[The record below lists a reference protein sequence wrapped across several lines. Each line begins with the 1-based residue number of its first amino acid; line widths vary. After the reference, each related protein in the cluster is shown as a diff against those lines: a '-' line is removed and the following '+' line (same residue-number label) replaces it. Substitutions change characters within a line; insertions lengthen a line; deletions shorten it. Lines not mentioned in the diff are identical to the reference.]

1 MASNL
6 DDTFEEFYKEKFE
19 GYIDLF
25 VERCRTAVEESDQ
38 DFIEWLLKVVE
49 HNKEMWCAIW
59 KDKHFYENPEMI
71 EMIYREVCK
80 NELKIEGAKILGVQ
94 GGKNES
100 ETEDEVQGGK
110 NDSETE
116 DSHWSADDDSTHGSD
131 GQGGDSEDV
140 SVASEQS
147 GATQTRHSPRLAGAD
162 PENKGLMVIGM
173 MAMLAQGK

>member
-59 KDKHFYENPEMI
+59 EDKHFYENPEMI

-80 NELKIEGAKILGVQ
+80 NELKIEGAKY
-94 GGKNES
+94 
-100 ETEDEVQGGK
+100 
-110 NDSETE
+110 
-116 DSHWSADDDSTHGSD
+116 W
-131 GQGGDSEDV
+131 
-140 SVASEQS
+140 ASR
-147 GATQTRHSPRLAGAD
+147 GARTTPRPKTVTGTQTTTPR
-162 PENKGLMVIGM
+162 
-173 MAMLAQGK
+173 MAVTARGKTRRRYRWRLSSLERRRPGTRQGWREQTPRTKDLWSSA

>member
-59 KDKHFYENPEMI
+59 NDKHFYENPEMI

-94 GGKNES
+94 GGKN
-100 ETEDEVQGGK
+100 
-110 NDSETE
+110 DSETE
-116 DSHWSADDDSTHGSD
+116 DSHWYADDDSTHGSD
-131 GQGGDSEDV
+131 GQGEDSEDV